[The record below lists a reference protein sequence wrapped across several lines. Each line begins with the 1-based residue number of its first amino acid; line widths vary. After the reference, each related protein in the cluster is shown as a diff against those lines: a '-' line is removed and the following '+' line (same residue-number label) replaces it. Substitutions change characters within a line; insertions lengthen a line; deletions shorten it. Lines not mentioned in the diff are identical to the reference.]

1 MRCPMCHN
9 PELVLRPGAL
19 PDIPIESILAY
30 LDERKGKITGVVIS
44 GGEPC
49 LSPGLKSL
57 LRIFNQR
64 GLAVKLDTNGYYPQV
79 LSDVLA
85 QSVVDYIAMDIKA
98 PLTKYARLSGLPKMD
113 LGRIQASIDLIA
125 KSGIDYEFRTTVVPD
140 LITEEDIAAI
150 AQGLPRG
157 SKYIL
162 QQFRAQ
168 GCLDP
173 GFNNLT
179 PYPAETL
186 LRMQAL
192 AEAHLADVTVR
203 GI

>member
-1 MRCPMCHN
+1 
-9 PELVLRPGAL
+9 
-19 PDIPIESILAY
+19 
-30 LDERKGKITGVVIS
+30 
-44 GGEPC
+44 
-49 LSPGLKSL
+49 
-57 LRIFNQR
+57 
-64 GLAVKLDTNGYYPQV
+64 
-79 LSDVLA
+79 
-85 QSVVDYIAMDIKA
+85 
-98 PLTKYARLSGLPKMD
+98 MD

-192 AEAHLADVTVR
+192 AEAHLADDTVR